1 MLIADY
7 QAKAR
12 RKYGAD
18 GIQAT
23 LKAALSDGSFA
34 MATYRGMQWCTR
46 YHLVPLAMICN
57 KLGAFFG
64 QCLIGRRATFGREF
78 VLLHSQGVVINA
90 AVVGGDRIFIE
101 HQVTLGANDRGAP
114 RLGND
119 IHIGCGAKIL
129 GPVTIGDGAR
139 VGANAVVVKDVP
151 AGATVGGVPARI
163 LRDSDSTD

>member
-1 MLIADY
+1 MLIEDFR
-7 QAKAR
+7 AKAR
-12 RKYGAD
+12 RKYGKD
-18 GIQAT
+18 NGLAT
-23 LKAALSDGSFA
+23 IKAAVSDGSFA
-34 MATYRGMQWCTR
+34 MCCYRGMQWSSR
-46 YHLVPLAMICN
+46 YHLLPVAMVFN

-90 AVVGGDRIFIE
+90 AVTGGDRIFLE

-163 LRDSDSTD
+163 LGGAEAD